1 MEIGI
6 SDDTGGEDDSFEPKD
21 TQLRMFGSAGNNG
34 AVRHSGIFRGESQ
47 NDPSRSNSLMSSE
60 NSSQPDM
67 HPFYKVNCQINLPSE
82 CVSKKIICIYSTTNI
97 FVLYNHIGSYREIY
111 CFI

>member
-1 MEIGI
+1 MEIGL

-67 HPFYKVNCQINLPSE
+67 HPFYKVKNCFTLPSE
-82 CVSKKIICIYSTTNI
+82 CVSKKTICIYFTINI
-97 FVLYNHIGSYREIY
+97 LLCNHIGSYREIY
-111 CFI
+111 CII

>member
-1 MEIGI
+1 MEIGL

-67 HPFYKVNCQINLPSE
+67 HPFYKVHHQITFPSSE
-82 CVSKKIICIYSTTNI
+82 CVSKNTFIYILQLIFLFYVII
-97 FVLYNHIGSYREIY
+97 
-111 CFI
+111 

>member
-1 MEIGI
+1 MEIGL

-67 HPFYKVNCQINLPSE
+67 HPFYKVHHQITFPSSE
-82 CVSKKIICIYSTTNI
+82 CVSKYIYIYFTTNI
-97 FVLYNHIGSYREIY
+97 FVLCNHIGSYREIY
-111 CFI
+111 CII

>member
-1 MEIGI
+1 MEIGL

-21 TQLRMFGSAGNNG
+21 TPLRMFGSAGNNG

-67 HPFYKVNCQINLPSE
+67 HPFYKVHTSFFIFN
-82 CVSKKIICIYSTTNI
+82 VFSKHRTYVYILQLI
-97 FVLYNHIGSYREIY
+97 FLFFVIM
-111 CFI
+111 

>member
-1 MEIGI
+1 MEIGL

-67 HPFYKVNCQINLPSE
+67 HPFYKVNNCFTLPSE
-82 CVSKKIICIYSTTNI
+82 CVSKKTCIVYLYI
-97 FVLYNHIGSYREIY
+97 FYN
-111 CFI
+111 

>member
-1 MEIGI
+1 MEIGL

-21 TQLRMFGSAGNNG
+21 TQLRMFGSAGTNG
-34 AVRHSGIFRGESQ
+34 AVRHSGIFRGEGQ

-67 HPFYKVNCQINLPSE
+67 HPFYKVRLP
-82 CVSKKIICIYSTTNI
+82 CFYFDRIVLLLHLYI
-97 FVLYNHIGSYREIY
+97 FYD
-111 CFI
+111 